1 VGTPP
6 ALVYVLP
13 STVSTSTWVVGA
25 WGCNQSYNL
34 LTLPGNCNAT
44 RGGVFDNSTSS
55 TWDEKGNY
63 GLKVEEYLGEK
74 VEGEFGFDDVDLG
87 YTGSGVSLQNT
98 TVAWFIDQIFAVG
111 MFGLSYRPTNFSLA
125 AWDMVPSF
133 LGTLYAEKK
142 IPSLSYGYTAGAYYR
157 KDAGGQ
163 GSLVLGGY
171 DRSLFVPNSLVF
183 PFNEDQSVDLT
194 VGLQGIYASNILST
208 NALFSGSVTAKLVK
222 RSAILTQNNGT
233 ETSTTAT
240 SIAKNASPATQTSR
254 VFTAVATTNP
264 SSSTNLLPT
273 PSPFFIDST
282 TSHVWLPEE
291 ACSQFEK
298 AFGLVHDSDSDL
310 YLVND
315 TQHEA
320 LLALNPSITFSLTL
334 TYTVGSASAPVINI
348 TFPYAAFDLWVTW
361 GYNIS
366 GPSRYFPIRRAANN
380 TQYVLGRTFL
390 QEAYLYVDNNYQNFT
405 VSQRVWPYPVNS
417 EILPQEIITH
427 FISPAVYV
435 AMGVSIA
442 VFLALATFSIWLY
455 LRRKRLAEERRKEE
469 EAEAARKAKE
479 EEDTIV
485 PDPFATPDGVI
496 NEIYTEKWYP
506 PLLDGMLLPFSGAE
520 VDGSHASERRYELGR
535 GMEGIEGRH
544 ELEAP
549 HGLSQAP
556 GSEEGNESTRSESK
570 SERKS
575 VDVTETEVSRNTETR
590 GGSEAGIR
598 SPREHV
604 SPESTNRGGER
615 AILGGE
621 DPVSPMSP
629 NPNQNMPV
637 KLQNDRHL
645 IYGFF

>member
-13 STVSTSTWVVGA
+13 STASTSTWVVGT
-25 WGCNQSYNL
+25 WGCNQLYNL
-34 LTLPGNCNAT
+34 LALPPNCNAT
-44 RGGVFDNSTSS
+44 RGGVFDNNTSS
-55 TWDEKGNY
+55 TWHEKGNY

-87 YTGSGVSLQNT
+87 YTGSGVSLKNT
-98 TVAWFIDQIFAVG
+98 TVAWFIDQIYAVG

-133 LGTLYAEKK
+133 LDTLYTEKK

-171 DRSLFVPNSLVF
+171 DRSLFVPNSLFF

-194 VGLQGIYASNILST
+194 VGLQGIYASNVLSS
-208 NALFSGSVTAKLVK
+208 NALFSGSGTTKLVK
-222 RSAILTQNNGT
+222 RPAFTNNNGT
-233 ETSTTAT
+233 ESSTTSA
-240 SIAKNASPATQTSR
+240 SIAKTASPTTQTSR
-254 VFTAVATTNP
+254 VSATSATTN

-291 ACSQFEK
+291 ACLHFEK
-298 AFGLVHDSDSDL
+298 AFGLVHDADSDL

-315 TQHEA
+315 TQHDA

-334 TYTVGSASAPVINI
+334 TYTVGSVSAPVINI

-390 QEAYLYVDNNYQNFT
+390 QEAYLYIDNNYQNFT
-405 VSQRVWPYPVNS
+405 VSQRVWPYPTKS

-427 FISPAVYV
+427 FISPAVY
-435 AMGVSIA
+435 AAIGVSIA
-442 VFLALATFSIWLY
+442 VFLPLATFSIWFY
-455 LRRKRLAEERRKEE
+455 LHRKRLDEEKRKEE
-469 EAEAARKAKE
+469 EAEAARKSQE
-479 EEDTIV
+479 EEETIV

-496 NEIYTEKWYP
+496 NEIYTEKWHP
-506 PLLDGMLLPFSGAE
+506 PLLDGTLLPFTGAE

-556 GSEEGNESTRSESK
+556 GNEEKDKESIRTENEV
-570 SERKS
+570 ERKLL
-575 VDVTETEVSRNTETR
+575 DVTETEGGRTEKK
-590 GGSEAGIR
+590 GESETGIR
-598 SPREHV
+598 SVYEPV
-604 SPESTNRGGER
+604 SPGSTNRGSER

-621 DPVSPMSP
+621 DPVSPLSP
-629 NPNQNMPV
+629 NPNQNTPV